1 MFKLVFEK
9 MESILSH
16 DDLAYR
22 IKNLTLKNAKQ
33 NKHGFL
39 EENQNF
45 KSSGIRQKGESQN
58 RYSKKTKHAKT
69 SDKQTFLTP

>member
-16 DDLAYR
+16 DDLAYK

-33 NKHGFL
+33 NKLFGRKPKL
-39 EENQNF
+39 QIVGN
-45 KSSGIRQKGESQN
+45 K
-58 RYSKKTKHAKT
+58 AKR
-69 SDKQTFLTP
+69 